1 MQTYERFLKYVSFD
15 TESDPHSQ
23 TVPTTEKQK
32 VLGAYLVEEMKN
44 MGIHDAFMDEKG
56 YVYGSIPAS
65 EGCENATALG
75 LIAHMDTAS
84 ACSGKDIKARIV
96 SNYDGGNILL
106 NADKNIVMSPVDYP
120 SMKKYVGQ
128 DLIVTDGTTLL
139 GGDDKA
145 GIVEILEMA
154 KYFIEHPEVPHGTI
168 KLGFTPDEEIGRGA
182 DKFDVAGFGADVGY
196 TVDGGSPAAVSY
208 ENFNAAAAKVEIFGT
223 NTHPGGAKNAM
234 VNSLWLAMEFH
245 GMLPVNEAPQFT
257 EGYEGFAHLNGM
269 SGNVE
274 HTVMEY
280 IIRDHDKALFENR
293 KARFEKVAA
302 YMNEKY
308 GEGTVVLTLTDSY
321 YNMREPVME
330 HPELID
336 IAYAAIE
343 EAGFKPYS
351 VAARGGTDGARLS
364 YMGLPC
370 PNLGTGGGNAHSR
383 YEYVSLQEMES
394 CCEILKNIVIKYA
407 GVKK

>member
-1 MQTYERFLKYVSFD
+1 MNMTERFLKYVAVG
-15 TESDPHSQ
+15 TNSDPKS
-23 TVPTTEKQK
+23 PTCPSTPEQK
-32 VLGAYLVEEMKN
+32 VLGAMLVEDMKA
-44 MGIHDAFMDEKG
+44 MGIADAFMDDNG
-56 YVYGSIPAS
+56 YVYGTV
-65 EGCENATALG
+65 EGNCKDAPVVG
-75 LIAHMDTAS
+75 FIAHMDTVIDMP
-84 ACSGKDIKARIV
+84 CENIHPRTVEYTGGEIV
-96 SNYDGGNILL
+96 V
-106 NADKNIVMSPVDYP
+106 NAEKGYAFTPDPAH
-120 SMKKYVGQ
+120 VGHT
-128 DLIVTDGTTLL
+128 LIVTDGTTLL
-139 GGDDKA
+139 GADDKA

-154 KYFIEHPEVPHGTI
+154 RYFIEHPEVPHGTI

>member
-1 MQTYERFLKYVSFD
+1 MNMTERFLKYVAVG
-15 TESDPHSQ
+15 TNSDPKS
-23 TVPTTEKQK
+23 PTCPSTPEQK
-32 VLGAYLVEEMKN
+32 VLGAMLVEDMKA
-44 MGIHDAFMDEKG
+44 MGIADAFMDDNG
-56 YVYGSIPAS
+56 YVYGTV
-65 EGCENATALG
+65 EGNCKDAPVVG
-75 LIAHMDTAS
+75 FIAHMDTVIDMP
-84 ACSGKDIKARIV
+84 CENIHPRTVEYTGGEIV
-96 SNYDGGNILL
+96 V
-106 NADKNIVMSPVDYP
+106 NAEKGYAFTPDPAH
-120 SMKKYVGQ
+120 VGHT
-128 DLIVTDGTTLL
+128 LIVTDGTTLL
-139 GGDDKA
+139 GADDKA

-154 KYFIEHPEVPHGTI
+154 RYFIEHPEVPHGTI

-394 CCEILKNIVIKYA
+394 CCEILKNIVTKYA

>member
-1 MQTYERFLKYVSFD
+1 MNMTERFLKYVAVG
-15 TESDPHSQ
+15 TNSDPKS
-23 TVPTTEKQK
+23 PTCPSTPEQK
-32 VLGAYLVEEMKN
+32 VLGAMLVEDMKA
-44 MGIHDAFMDEKG
+44 MGIADAFMDDNG
-56 YVYGSIPAS
+56 YVYGTV
-65 EGCENATALG
+65 EGNCKDAPVVG
-75 LIAHMDTAS
+75 FIAHMDTVIDMP
-84 ACSGKDIKARIV
+84 CENIHPRTVEYTGGEIV
-96 SNYDGGNILL
+96 V
-106 NADKNIVMSPVDYP
+106 NAEKGYAFTPDPAH
-120 SMKKYVGQ
+120 VGHT
-128 DLIVTDGTTLL
+128 LIVTDGTTLL

-394 CCEILKNIVIKYA
+394 CCEILKNIVTKYA

>member
-106 NADKNIVMSPVDYP
+106 NVDKNIVMSPVDYP

-145 GIVEILEMA
+145 GIAEILSAAEI
-154 KYFIEHPEVPHGTI
+154 FLNQPELKHGPLKI
-168 KLGFTPDEEIGRGA
+168 GFTPDEEVGRGA
-182 DKFDVAGFGADVGY
+182 NYFDVKGFGADLAY
-196 TVDGGSPAAVSY
+196 TVDGGELGEISY
-208 ENFNAAAAKVEIFGT
+208 ENFNAASAVVTIHGRSV
-223 NTHPGGAKNAM
+223 HPGSAKNIMISA
-234 VNSLWLAMEFH
+234 LQLGMELQS
-245 GMLPVNEAPQFT
+245 MLPANEQPVYT
-257 EGYEGFAHLNGM
+257 EGREGFTHLDEMKGD
-269 SGNVE
+269 VE
-274 HTVMEY
+274 TCVMDF
-280 IIRDHDKALFENR
+280 IIRDHDKAKFEEK
-293 KARFEKVAA
+293 KARMEKIVA
-302 YMNEKY
+302 YLNEKY
-308 GEGTVVLTLTDSY
+308 AGACSIELNLKDSY
-321 YNMREPVME
+321 YNMLEQIKPHMELITKAEEAFRAHGVEPVSL
-330 HPELID
+330 P
-336 IAYAAIE
+336 
-343 EAGFKPYS
+343 
-351 VAARGGTDGARLS
+351 VRGGTDGARLS

-370 PNLGTGGGNAHSR
+370 PNLCTGGHNCHGR
-383 YEYVSLQEMES
+383 FEYVPVQSMDKIV
-394 CCEILKNIVIKYA
+394 EILVTLVQSFAK
-407 GVKK
+407 

>member
-1 MQTYERFLKYVSFD
+1 M
-15 TESDPHSQ
+15 
-23 TVPTTEKQK
+23 
-32 VLGAYLVEEMKN
+32 
-44 MGIHDAFMDEKG
+44 
-56 YVYGSIPAS
+56 
-65 EGCENATALG
+65 
-75 LIAHMDTAS
+75 
-84 ACSGKDIKARIV
+84 
-96 SNYDGGNILL
+96 
-106 NADKNIVMSPVDYP
+106 
-120 SMKKYVGQ
+120 
-128 DLIVTDGTTLL
+128 
-139 GGDDKA
+139 
-145 GIVEILEMA
+145 
-154 KYFIEHPEVPHGTI
+154 
-168 KLGFTPDEEIGRGA
+168 
-182 DKFDVAGFGADVGY
+182 GY

-394 CCEILKNIVIKYA
+394 CCEILKNIVTKYA

>member
-1 MQTYERFLKYVSFD
+1 MNMTERFLKYVAVG
-15 TESDPHSQ
+15 TNSDPKS
-23 TVPTTEKQK
+23 PTCPSTPEQK
-32 VLGAYLVEEMKN
+32 VLGAMLVEDMKA
-44 MGIHDAFMDEKG
+44 MGIADAFMDDNG
-56 YVYGSIPAS
+56 YVYGTV
-65 EGCENATALG
+65 EGNCKDAPVVG
-75 LIAHMDTAS
+75 FIAHMDTVIDMP
-84 ACSGKDIKARIV
+84 CENIHPRTVEYTGGEIV
-96 SNYDGGNILL
+96 V
-106 NADKNIVMSPVDYP
+106 NAEKGYAFTPDPAH
-120 SMKKYVGQ
+120 VGHT
-128 DLIVTDGTTLL
+128 LIVTDGTTLL

-154 KYFIEHPEVPHGTI
+154 RYFIEHPEVPHGTI

-394 CCEILKNIVIKYA
+394 CCEILKNIVTKYA

>member
-1 MQTYERFLKYVSFD
+1 MNMTERFLKYVAVG
-15 TESDPHSQ
+15 TNSDPKS
-23 TVPTTEKQK
+23 PTCPSTPEQK
-32 VLGAYLVEEMKN
+32 VLGAMLVEDMKA
-44 MGIHDAFMDEKG
+44 MGIADAFMDDNG
-56 YVYGSIPAS
+56 YVYGTV
-65 EGCENATALG
+65 EGNCKDAPVVG
-75 LIAHMDTAS
+75 FIAHMDTVIDMP
-84 ACSGKDIKARIV
+84 CENIHPRTVEYTGGEIV
-96 SNYDGGNILL
+96 V
-106 NADKNIVMSPVDYP
+106 NAEKGYAFTPDPAH
-120 SMKKYVGQ
+120 VGHT
-128 DLIVTDGTTLL
+128 LIVTDGTTLL

-154 KYFIEHPEVPHGTI
+154 RYFIEHPEVPHGTI